1 MTGIPL
7 VSSLVSRGFLM
18 LARTRAALGVVGA
31 ATMLGFTATS
41 ARAQTP
47 TAAQVIDKYITAIGG
62 REAISA
68 LKSMHQMGTMEMP
81 AMGLSM
87 EMDVSAA
94 APNKRAMKM
103 SIPGMGEMVQ
113 GFDGTTAWASD
124 PMQGP
129 RVLKDKELAT
139 MMESADFTSEMLKD
153 ASKFKSIE
161 VVGQEAFE
169 GTPAW
174 KLKFTR
180 PSGNITT
187 EFYAIDTGLL
197 IGQIATQSTP
207 QGEIEARTVLGAY
220 QQFGP
225 IKQPTKIN
233 MSAGPQQMSMTT
245 KSITFNDVAD
255 SAFALPE
262 AIKALVKP

>member
-1 MTGIPL
+1 MAGVVPVISPVL
-7 VSSLVSRGFLM
+7 RGLLM
-18 LARTRAALGVVGA
+18 LARSRAALVFVGA
-31 ATMLGFTATS
+31 ATVLGFSST
-41 ARAQTP
+41 ARAQAP
-47 TAAQVIDKYITAIGG
+47 TAAQIIDKYVMAIGG

-68 LKSMHQMGTMEMP
+68 LKSMRQVGTMEMP

-87 EMDVSAA
+87 DMDVSAA
-94 APNKRAMKM
+94 SPNKRSMKM

-113 GFDGTTAWASD
+113 GYDGTTAWAND

-139 MMESADFTSEMLKD
+139 VMESADFTAEMLKD

-169 GTPAW
+169 GTPSW
-174 KLKFTR
+174 KVKFTR
-180 PSGNITT
+180 PSGNVIT
-187 EFYAIDTGLL
+187 EFYAIDSGLL
-197 IGQIATQSTP
+197 IGQIASQTTP
-207 QGEIEARTVLGAY
+207 QGEIEARTVMSAY

-225 IKQPTKIN
+225 IKQPTKISV
-233 MSAGPQQMSMTT
+233 SAGPQQMQMTT
-245 KSITFNDVAD
+245 KTITFNDVPD
-255 SAFALPE
+255 TAFALPE